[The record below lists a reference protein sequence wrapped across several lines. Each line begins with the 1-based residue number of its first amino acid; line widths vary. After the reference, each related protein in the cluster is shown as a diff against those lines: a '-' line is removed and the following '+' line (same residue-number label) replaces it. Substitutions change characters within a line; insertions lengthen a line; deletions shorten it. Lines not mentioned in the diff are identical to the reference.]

1 MGEELLSSFGKVD
14 MKSGAEQAL
23 TIEHW
28 YALQVRSRKESFI
41 AAELEAKGFQC
52 FLPKYTSVR
61 RWSDRV
67 KELEQPLFPG
77 YLFCRFELAKR
88 RPLLLTQGVVQIVGT
103 GRLPAPL
110 DDSEISS
117 LQLAV
122 ASGLP
127 RQPWPYLEAGSR
139 VKLQHGNLAGLEG
152 IFVNFKGNHRVV
164 LSVTLLQR
172 SVALEV
178 DLSWVV
184 AVPEERAVQP
194 RNGEARPAIVA
205 PVVG

>member
-1 MGEELLSSFGKVD
+1 MGS
-14 MKSGAEQAL
+14 EQSL

-28 YALQVRSRKESFI
+28 YALHVRSRKESII
-41 AAELEAKGFQC
+41 AAELQAKGFEC
-52 FLPKYTSVR
+52 FLPKYTSLR

-77 YLFCRFELAKR
+77 YLFCRFELANR
-88 RPLLLTQGVVQIVGT
+88 RPLLLTQGVLQIVGT
-103 GRLPAPL
+103 GRSPAPL
-110 DDSEISS
+110 DDTEISS
-117 LQLAV
+117 LQAAV

-127 RQPWPYLEAGSR
+127 RQPWPYLEAGTR
-139 VKLQHGNLAGLEG
+139 VKLRHGNLAGLEG

-164 LSVTLLQR
+164 LSVSLLQR

-184 AVPEERAVQP
+184 PVPEQRAVQP
-194 RNGEARPAIVA
+194 KNGEARPAIVA